1 MWVYLNG
8 QILEEDQAFISPLD
22 RGFTFGDGVYEVIP
36 SYNGRLFLFDDHLK
50 RLKTSL
56 EKTFIPLTDDIKNL
70 HEILFKLQQKN
81 QFSNQSFYVQVT
93 RGVDRVRV
101 HAADEKMEPTIF
113 ITSQELQDN
122 PFRINP
128 NKEGLTVR
136 LEEDIRWHRCDIKTI
151 ALLGNTLAINDP
163 TKSMVDEIIFH
174 KDGIINEGSKA
185 NIFVFYKGQILT
197 PSLHQNILPG
207 ITRSF
212 IIEELKKKDI
222 EILETEITIEMLL
235 SSEEVWLS
243 SSTKEVQPVSK
254 INQNILPKNK
264 PEDSMWYKALECFG
278 N

>member
-122 PFRINP
+122 PFRINTS
-128 NKEGLTVR
+128 KEGLTVR

-254 INQNILPKNK
+254 INENILLKKK

>member
-70 HEILFKLQQKN
+70 HKILFKLQQKN

-122 PFRINP
+122 PFRINTS
-128 NKEGLTVR
+128 KEGLTVR

-254 INQNILPKNK
+254 INENILPKKK

>member
-70 HEILFKLQQKN
+70 HKILFKLQQKN

-101 HAADEKMEPTIF
+101 HAAEYKIEPTIY

-151 ALLGNTLAINDP
+151 ALLGNTLALNDP

-264 PEDSMWYKALECFG
+264 PEDSMWYKGLECFG

>member
-70 HEILFKLQQKN
+70 HKILFKLQQKN

-101 HAADEKMEPTIF
+101 HAADEKMEPTFF

-128 NKEGLTVR
+128 SKEGLTVR

-151 ALLGNTLAINDP
+151 ALLGNTLALNDP

-174 KDGIINEGSKA
+174 KDGIIKK
-185 NIFVFYKGQILT
+185 YKT
-197 PSLHQNILPG
+197 RSSLRKPG
-207 ITRSF
+207 IGMFLKASKIWNIDRKKSFMIGDQVSDEIAAKKSKIYFEYARSNF
-212 IIEELKKKDI
+212 FKQIKDI
-222 EILETEITIEMLL
+222 
-235 SSEEVWLS
+235 
-243 SSTKEVQPVSK
+243 
-254 INQNILPKNK
+254 NKN
-264 PEDSMWYKALECFG
+264 LI
-278 N
+278 

>member
-56 EKTFIPLTDDIKNL
+56 EKTFIPLTDGIKNL

-128 NKEGLTVR
+128 SKEGLTVR

-151 ALLGNTLAINDP
+151 ALLGNTLALNDP

-254 INQNILPKNK
+254 IDENILPKKK
-264 PEDSMWYKALECFG
+264 PEDSMWFKALECFG

>member
-70 HEILFKLQQKN
+70 HKILFKLQQKN

-254 INQNILPKNK
+254 INENILPKKK

>member
-151 ALLGNTLAINDP
+151 ALLGNTLALNDP

-254 INQNILPKNK
+254 INENILPKKK

>member
-101 HAADEKMEPTIF
+101 HAADKKMEPTIF
-113 ITSQELQDN
+113 ITSQKLQDN

-128 NKEGLTVR
+128 SKEGLTVR

-254 INQNILPKNK
+254 INENILPKKK

>member
-70 HEILFKLQQKN
+70 HKILFKLQQKN

-122 PFRINP
+122 PFRINSS
-128 NKEGLTVR
+128 KEGLTVR

-254 INQNILPKNK
+254 INENILPKKK

>member
-70 HEILFKLQQKN
+70 HKILFKLQQKN

-128 NKEGLTVR
+128 SKEGLTVR

-254 INQNILPKNK
+254 INENILPKKK

>member
-254 INQNILPKNK
+254 INENILPKKK

>member
-70 HEILFKLQQKN
+70 HKILFKLQQKN

-101 HAADEKMEPTIF
+101 HAADKKMEPTIF

-122 PFRINP
+122 SFRINP
-128 NKEGLTVR
+128 SKEGLTVR

-151 ALLGNTLAINDP
+151 ALLGNTLALNDP

-254 INQNILPKNK
+254 INENILPKKK
-264 PEDSMWYKALECFG
+264 PEDSMWYKALESFG